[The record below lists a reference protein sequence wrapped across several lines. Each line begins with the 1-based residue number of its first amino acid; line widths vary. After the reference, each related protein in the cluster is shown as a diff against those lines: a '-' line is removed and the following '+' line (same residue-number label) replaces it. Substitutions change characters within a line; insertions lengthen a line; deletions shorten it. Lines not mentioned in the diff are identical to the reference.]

1 MGTLIVF
8 IAMVLVAAVAAAV
21 LIGTS
26 GNLQQRAM
34 ATGMEATA
42 EVSSNLQLRSIY
54 GVRASGDPD
63 LWDIKI
69 YVQLAAGAVPMD
81 LSTLVVRTSDG
92 QTINMY
98 EYDSAALADDAA
110 ASANFAAT
118 WIRGGDGTSVMQ
130 AGDLVELH
138 FNMNDAGGAGIEP
151 REDLEVLLLPETGA
165 PMQADFIAPPTFGSD
180 LIVQLR

>member
-42 EVSSNLQLRSIY
+42 EVSSNLRVTSIH
-54 GVRASGDPD
+54 GVRATTADD
-63 LWDIKI
+63 LYDIKM

-81 LSTLVVRTSDG
+81 LSTLIIRTSDG
-92 QTINMY
+92 DTITTY
-98 EYDSAALADDAA
+98 THTTTALADNAA
-110 ASANFAAT
+110 ASTEFYAD
-118 WIRGGDGTSVMQ
+118 WIRGTGTNSVME
-130 AGDLVELH
+130 AGDLVEIH
-138 FNMNDAGGAGIEP
+138 FNTNGSTIPP
-151 REDLEVLLLPETGA
+151 REAVEVSLIPETGA
-165 PMQADFIAPPTFGSD
+165 MVVGDFRTPASYGQD
-180 LIVQLR
+180 LTIQLR